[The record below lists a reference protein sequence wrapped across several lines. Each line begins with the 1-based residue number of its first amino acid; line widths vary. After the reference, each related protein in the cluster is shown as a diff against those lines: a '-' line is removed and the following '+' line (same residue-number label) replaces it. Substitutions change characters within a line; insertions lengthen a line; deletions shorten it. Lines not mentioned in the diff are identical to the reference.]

1 MKCKNKKAVKRTYGR
16 SRGRDGMFGFRAH
29 SKKHPYPS
37 DSDGYDLLLGIC
49 QKGHLR
55 TPKGPPTKRQ
65 RGCKCIGD
73 VRTGHAAV
81 REGTAPTGSVVTT
94 AEAAL
99 VKV

>member
-16 SRGRDGMFGFRAH
+16 SRGRDGMFGFRTH

-55 TPKGPPTKRQ
+55 TPKGSPTEKQ

-94 AEAAL
+94 AETAL

>member
-1 MKCKNKKAVKRTYGR
+1 MAPARPAAPAQRAGAAGT
-16 SRGRDGMFGFRAH
+16 GRDGMFGFHTH

-81 REGTAPTGSVVTT
+81 KKGTALTGSVVTT
-94 AEAAL
+94 AEAL
-99 VKV
+99 